1 MDLKGN
7 PDGVFEGRLV
17 KGSSDRLADLVPWS
31 IPCIGMEE
39 LHTLLWPFHGSRM
52 DELHTL
58 F

>member
-1 MDLKGN
+1 MDLQGN

-31 IPCIGMEE
+31 IRCIGMEE